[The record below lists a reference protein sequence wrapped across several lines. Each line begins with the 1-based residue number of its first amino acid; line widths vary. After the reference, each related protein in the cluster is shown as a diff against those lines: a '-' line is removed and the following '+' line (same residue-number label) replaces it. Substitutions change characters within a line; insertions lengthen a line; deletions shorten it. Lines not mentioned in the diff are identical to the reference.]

1 MIKISL
7 NIAEHQRV
15 ELVEHLKLN
24 GYSVEWETESVLLV
38 NIDDVEYIKTI
49 LLDRKIP
56 FYYIDANVI
65 EEAKNCLKQKLDSF
79 YRLAEE
85 ILMLSSSNEGYSDDE
100 EELFEE
106 VANVVNVFD
115 NFVRKTK
122 GMSDYGKVLSE
133 IGTPYSVEESE

>member
-7 NIAEHQRV
+7 NIAEQKRV